1 MQKTQKIRLAAAAAL
16 VAATGLAVPTASQ
29 AATARNGV
37 CEAGE
42 LCLYY
47 NSNHAGS
54 VSDFSTSIS
63 DYGSKQPGCY
73 EFRGAGNGKGL
84 CVKNQA
90 ASVWNRTGKSV
101 TVFYNSGYAGSKQTF
116 AAGAKANLNATLKN
130 NNAGHFIGTPPS
142 RTKLSYGL
150 YRAAGGVITCG
161 FDGYR
166 TTSGRHEGIDLK
178 RGLGSSVKSLTSG
191 TVIKVVK
198 GYRGRSGLSTIAVYN
213 SSLNKTII
221 YLHANPTIKV
231 GAKVAKGTHLGYE
244 DWRGVSYSSSTHTHV
259 EMRLGK
265 QYYAAK
271 SVNDYRLENP
281 NPTTFW
287 RSQGYSIG

>member
-1 MQKTQKIRLAAAAAL
+1 MQKTTMIRFAAAAAL
-16 VAATGLAVPTASQ
+16 AAASGLAVPTASQ
-29 AATARNGV
+29 AAARNGI
-37 CEAGE
+37 CETGE

-54 VSDFSTSIS
+54 VSDFTTSIS

-73 EFRGAGNGKGL
+73 EFRGAGKGKGL

-90 ASVWNRTGKSV
+90 ASVWNRTGKPV
-101 TVFYNSGYAGSKQTF
+101 TVYYNSGYAGSKQTF
-116 AAGAKANLNATLKN
+116 AAGAKTNLNATLKN
-130 NNAGHFIGTPPS
+130 NNAGHYIGTPS
-142 RTKLSYGL
+142 TKLSYGL

-161 FDGYR
+161 FDGY
-166 TTSGRHEGIDLK
+166 TTTKGRHEGIDLK

-198 GYRGRSGLSTIAVYN
+198 GYRGRAGLSTIAVYN

-221 YLHANPTIKV
+221 YLHANPTVTV
-231 GAKVAKGTHLGYE
+231 GAKVSKGTHLGYE

-271 SVNDYRLENP
+271 SVNDYTLSNP
-281 NPTTFW
+281 NPTSFW
-287 RSQGYSIG
+287 RSQGYSMG